1 MDGNRPLIDTY
12 VQAWQNSLGQEFS
25 GKATAFVAAGDA
37 VLARLSHHIQVASN
51 ADLHVYEQIDRATG
65 AQYNAKDLTWSYA
78 ELLSALELRQSVLES
93 I

>member
-1 MDGNRPLIDTY
+1 MDAH
-12 VQAWQNSLGQEFS
+12 VQAWQRSLGRTFT
-25 GKATAFVAAGDA
+25 GNATAFVAAGDA

-51 ADLHVYEQIDRATG
+51 PDLHVYEQIDRVSG

-78 ELLSALELRQSVLES
+78 ELLSALDLRKAVLES